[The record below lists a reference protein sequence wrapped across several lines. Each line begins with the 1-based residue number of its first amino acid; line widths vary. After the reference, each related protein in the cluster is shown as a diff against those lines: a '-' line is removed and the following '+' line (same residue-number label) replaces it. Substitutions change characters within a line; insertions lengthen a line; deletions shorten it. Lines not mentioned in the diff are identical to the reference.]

1 MSLKPPNQIVM
12 GKNMGQALVRLSIA
26 FFAHFYTGKHANNRR
41 NGALTTKR
49 HIFILV
55 AEQECWHRTSIPL
68 PANVADD
75 VIY

>member
-41 NGALTTKR
+41 INNKKT
-49 HIFILV
+49 HIYFSS
-55 AEQECWHRTSIPL
+55 QNK
-68 PANVADD
+68 NVGTGPQFLFLQTLQMM
-75 VIY
+75 